1 MCLFVISVAGMITD
15 RQKSI
20 LKTLIEEHIKEAQPV
35 GSEALAE
42 KRDFN
47 IGAAMLRKEMN
58 QLEEAGYLAK
68 PHTSAG
74 RVPTDKAYRLYI
86 QEQLSDNSDKT
97 YKSHRADM
105 TAGGLSVKETQK
117 VSASLQKNWPDEPSL
132 LKEISRLCAE
142 ISKDLSVA
150 GTMDSG
156 VVYSCGLARVIAEP
170 EFQDVGGLGQLML
183 LMDNIDNYFDKLWE
197 EMLDDRWNIFVGRE
211 NPIKEI
217 NELSL
222 VTGRYQLP
230 RGEIGFVSIIGPKRM
245 DYRKNVG
252 LVEYISRVMNGS

>member
-1 MCLFVISVAGMITD
+1 MVTD

-20 LKTLIEEHIKEAQPV
+20 LKTLIEEHIKEAEPI
-35 GSEALAE
+35 GSEALAG

-86 QEQLSDNSDKT
+86 QEQLSNNKPDKT
-97 YKSHRADM
+97 YRTHKMNRIVD
-105 TAGGLSVKETQK
+105 GLTPKETQK
-117 VSASLQKNWPDEPSL
+117 VAASLQRNWPDEPTL
-132 LKEISRLCAE
+132 LKEISRLAAE
-142 ISKDLSVA
+142 ISKELSVA
-150 GTMDSG
+150 GTIDGG
-156 VVYSCGLARVIAEP
+156 VVYSYGLARVVEEP
-170 EFQDVGGLGQLML
+170 EFQDTMGLGQLMC
-183 LMDNIDNYFDKLWE
+183 LMDNMDDYFDRLWE
-197 EMLDDRWNIFVGRE
+197 EMLGGGWNVFVGGE

-230 RGEIGFVSIIGPKRM
+230 RGEIGFVSIVGPRRM
-245 DYRKNVG
+245 DYRRNVG
-252 LVEYISRVMNGS
+252 LVECISKVIGEF